1 MPAPALFH
9 DHRHDRVFIRP
20 PALLMHTYDLVDA
33 DIAHQVAHDEH
44 KVRCHQPTRV
54 DVPHSIS
61 RRKRL
66 LRRHDGH
73 NFHSRAWF
81 RPFRFP
87 SNRKLVQSRQ

>member
-1 MPAPALFH
+1 MLAPALFH
-9 DHRHDRVFIRP
+9 DHRHDRVLVRP
-20 PALLMHTYDLVDA
+20 PALLMHTYDFVDA
-33 DIAHQVAHDEH
+33 DIAHQVAHDEN
-44 KVRCHQPTRV
+44 KVRRHQPTRV

-87 SNRKLVQSRQ
+87 SNRKSRQ